1 VRSSAA
7 SFTTELS
14 ARDYYLDLK
23 QNWQPIYEDRCD
35 LFSGITLHLCPGHS
49 PGLMVMQ
56 VNMPQDGPFIVTS
69 DHWAVKEHHVD
80 NVCQGFVRADC
91 SAMI

>member
-1 VRSSAA
+1 
-7 SFTTELS
+7 
-14 ARDYYLDLK
+14 
-23 QNWQPIYEDRCD
+23 
-35 LFSGITLHLCPGHS
+35 
-49 PGLMVMQ
+49 MQ